1 MVEFFLFRF
10 ILLRV
15 TIEPLA
21 EGHVADDGI
30 ELMLGFDP
38 VCLFELEFED
48 GQYVDGLIQA
58 RATCLMKS

>member
-15 TIEPLA
+15 TLA

-38 VCLFELEFED
+38 LCLFEFEFED
-48 GQYVDGLIQA
+48 GQYDDGLIQA